1 VLAGVGS
8 YNFKTV
14 VTSYETASAPFS
26 KMTFA
31 WNGGAGLSYSIGGA
45 SLLLE
50 ARYFN
55 ISSPS
60 FQGSDIRYVPIIL
73 GVRFGGR

>member
-1 VLAGVGS
+1 M
-8 YNFKTV
+8 YNFKTL
-14 VTSYETASAPFS
+14 VTSYVSASSIAS

-31 WNGGAGLSYSIGGA
+31 WNGGAGLSYSIRGA
-45 SLLLE
+45 SLVLE
-50 ARYFN
+50 ARHFN
-55 ISSPS
+55 ISSPP

>member
-1 VLAGVGS
+1 VAPS
-8 YNFKTV
+8 S
-14 VTSYETASAPFS
+14 VTLSSFTS

-31 WNGGAGLSYSIGGA
+31 WNGGAGLSYSIGGV
-45 SLLLE
+45 SLVLE

-55 ISSPS
+55 ISSPP
-60 FQGSDIRYVPIIL
+60 FQGWDIRYIPITL